1 VLQTDSHHVSPSV
14 LLFFDH
20 ERYLFNVGEGLQR
33 HLTSHKISM
42 NKIEHV
48 LATRV
53 CTSTLSGLPG
63 MLLSTK
69 GLNPTSATLLG
80 QDSPTK
86 LYGEAGAGLSCCFRT
101 HQRCCAPPQPT
112 AARIASALPLG
123 LAQRPSSAPAAP
135 QQRPSSAP
143 ACAPAGP
150 PGVGQYV
157 EAFRPYINDDIAVQA
172 VEAQASGSK
181 PMVKTQVGVPWAPG
195 PGPLYRQQDQA
206 AGPGVGCSRGR
217 AGAAGGK
224 VRPALHCLPPQVVT
238 ITPIVITP
246 QQQAQQEQQQAQEPA
261 SGAGSEAEAADGPER
276 KRQRTQVGGAPGL
289 GP

>member
-1 VLQTDSHHVSPSV
+1 MLQTDSHHVSPSV

-86 LYGEAGAGLSCCFRT
+86 LYG
-101 HQRCCAPPQPT
+101 
-112 AARIASALPLG
+112 
-123 LAQRPSSAPAAP
+123 APAAP
-135 QQRPSSAP
+135 SPLLLCCCRACCAARRPECYARLLPPAP
-143 ACAPAGP
+143 LAAGARTARRLPALLQPQAPKPAPRCALRAGP
-150 PGVGQYV
+150 PGVGKYI

-172 VEAQASGSK
+172 VEAQPGSTK
-181 PMVKTQVGVPWAPG
+181 PMVKTQVGVGRWG
-195 PGPLYRQQDQA
+195 LRC
-206 AGPGVGCSRGR
+206 AG
-217 AGAAGGK
+217 
-224 VRPALHCLPPQVVT
+224 
-238 ITPIVITP
+238 
-246 QQQAQQEQQQAQEPA
+246 
-261 SGAGSEAEAADGPER
+261 
-276 KRQRTQVGGAPGL
+276 
-289 GP
+289 